1 MRVSSEWAFCNTRW
15 QQVRGIP
22 SISRDSAPQTQTQ
35 AWRYVVPVM
44 YTDLPGLIH
53 RGKVRDTYELDK
65 DTMLLVATDR
75 ISAFDVVLPT
85 GIPRKGTVL
94 NSLSAFWFQRTESLC
109 PNHYLCMAGDP
120 DARRKYPLVAEL
132 PEDLAQQ
139 AMVVRRA
146 QRIDIEC
153 IVRGYLAGSAWGEY
167 RRSGTVFGRPMPSG
181 LVEGVRL
188 EKPLFTPTT
197 KAEEGHDENM
207 PLEQVIEMVGPEM
220 AEQLESQSIAIY
232 NHCHQYASSR
242 GILLADTKLEFG
254 LIDGCL
260 TVIDEMLTP
269 DSSRFWDAEGYQ
281 PGRSQPNFDKQFVRD
296 WLDSEGWDHEPPA
309 PDLPGDVVEMTTQ
322 RYVEVYRRLTGEE
335 LV

>member
-1 MRVSSEWAFCNTRW
+1 
-15 QQVRGIP
+15 
-22 SISRDSAPQTQTQ
+22 
-35 AWRYVVPVM
+35 M

-65 DTMLLVATDR
+65 STMLMVATDR

-85 GIPRKGTVL
+85 GIPRKGRVL
-94 NSLSAFWFQRTESLC
+94 SSLSAFWFQRTGFIC
-109 PNHYLCMAGDP
+109 PNHYLSMADDP
-120 DARRKYPLVAEL
+120 EARTKYSFVAEL
-132 PEDLAQQ
+132 SPELAQQ

-153 IVRGYLAGSAWGEY
+153 IVRGHLAGSAWAEY
-167 RRSGTVFGRPMPSG
+167 RKGGTVFGRLMPPG
-181 LVEGVRL
+181 LKEGTRL

-207 PLEQVIEMVGPEM
+207 PLAQVVEMVGPEM
-220 AEQLESQSIAIY
+220 AQQLETQSIAIY

-254 LIDGCL
+254 LINGRL

-269 DSSRFWDAEGYQ
+269 DSSRFWDAEGYE
-281 PGRSQPNFDKQFVRD
+281 PGHSQPNFDKQFVRD
-296 WLDSEGWDHEPPA
+296 WLNEQGWDHEPPA
-309 PDLPGDVVEMTTQ
+309 PALPDDIVDRTHR
-322 RYVEVYRRLTGEE
+322 RYLEAFRQLTGGE
-335 LV
+335 LA